1 MAQTFR
7 RSRAKLSSRSA
18 MPGSITSILR
28 RGLVINGSGRLK
40 TRFQPDAEVQPVFVP
55 VPQGELINE
64 HCAQGKAAGVDPP
77 LRRDLAVRVEDALE
91 LFVQV
96 FNRPR
101 AQFVQ
106 DTTYTDAIIRVRI
119 GATAGRN
126 HGLSCLGTGGVES
139 RVIIMLVAQHIA
151 DLGWQ
156 LRPQRQG
163 L

>member
-64 HCAQGKAAGVDPP
+64 PCAQGKAAGVDPR
-77 LRRDLAVRVEDALE
+77 LRRALAVRGDDALE
-91 LFVQV
+91 RVVQV
-96 FNRPR
+96 CTRPR
-101 AQFVQ
+101 APCVQ
-106 DTTYTDAIIRVRI
+106 ETTDTDAII
-119 GATAGRN
+119 
-126 HGLSCLGTGGVES
+126 
-139 RVIIMLVAQHIA
+139 
-151 DLGWQ
+151 
-156 LRPQRQG
+156 
-163 L
+163 